1 MIVVKMFAAK
11 TCKIE
16 LVKIKGLST
25 SGQPM
30 RTLDWVG
37 QADSPATA
45 QARVMVAMPI
55 IMAIIMTI
63 NIDIVSTAAVKA
75 K

>member
-1 MIVVKMFAAK
+1 
-11 TCKIE
+11 
-16 LVKIKGLST
+16 
-25 SGQPM
+25 M

-37 QADSPATA
+37 QTDSPATA